1 MAVHKI
7 LVVDEPG
14 SEVLRQ
20 KAEPVKNI
28 TNRTRKLIKDMIE
41 TMYAA
46 DGAGLAAPQIGISKQ
61 IVVIDVGEGPICLVN
76 PEIIEAEGEEIDV
89 EGCLSIPGLRAYV
102 KRSSRVVV
110 NALNEKG
117 RPIRVTGDGLL
128 ARALQHEIDHLN
140 GILMTDRMISEVP
153 QDEEEVEAGERV
165 SE

>member
-7 LVVDEPG
+7 VVVNEPG

-28 TNRTRKLIKDMIE
+28 TNKTRKLIKDMIE

-117 RPIRVTGDGLL
+117 RPIRVTGERLL

>member
-1 MAVHKI
+1 MAVHEI
-7 LVVDEPG
+7 VVVDEPG

-117 RPIRVTGDGLL
+117 RPIRVTGEGLL

>member
-1 MAVHKI
+1 MPP
-7 LVVDEPG
+7 L
-14 SEVLRQ
+14 
-20 KAEPVKNI
+20 
-28 TNRTRKLIKDMIE
+28 
-41 TMYAA
+41 
-46 DGAGLAAPQIGISKQ
+46 AGLAAPKIGISKQ

-117 RPIRVTGDGLL
+117 RPIRVTGEGLL

-140 GILMTDRMISEVP
+140 GILMTDRMVSEVP

>member
-7 LVVDEPG
+7 VVVDEPG

-117 RPIRVTGDGLL
+117 RPIRVTGEGLL

-153 QDEEEVEAGERV
+153 QDEEEV
-165 SE
+165 

>member
-7 LVVDEPG
+7 VVVDEPG

-117 RPIRVTGDGLL
+117 RPIRVTGEGLL

>member
-7 LVVDEPG
+7 VVVDEPG

-76 PEIIEAEGEEIDV
+76 PEIIEAEGEQIDV

-117 RPIRVTGDGLL
+117 RPIRVTGEGLL

-153 QDEEEVEAGERV
+153 QDEEEV
-165 SE
+165 

>member
-7 LVVDEPG
+7 VVVDEPG

-76 PEIIEAEGEEIDV
+76 PEIIEAEGEQIDV

-117 RPIRVTGDGLL
+117 RPIRVTGEGLL